1 MKEILHNQKPRES
14 DVYLCTGYNI
24 EKQTKIDYFLSSID
38 VNGREECD
46 IYFLP
51 KGQTPLLKFPKSHF

>member
-1 MKEILHNQKPRES
+1 MKEIFHNYKPRES
-14 DVYLCTGYNI
+14 DVYLCTGYNM

-38 VNGREECD
+38 VNGREEYD

-51 KGQTPLLKFPKSHF
+51 KGHTPLLKFPKSHF